1 MKEPIR
7 VLHILQRM
15 EAGGTQALLMNIFRN
30 MDRDKVQFDFLV
42 EYPDKQFYDDEI
54 LKLGGKIYYSNVRN
68 DFNIL
73 KFIKKLKKII
83 KENNYKIVHVHTY
96 SIGYFCLKAAKECQV
111 PIRIAHSHNNE
122 TVHDFKYLPKLLLQ
136 KIYTI
141 YANYLF
147 ACSKEAGRYLF
158 KNKEFEVLNNA
169 IDSKKFI
176 YNEDI
181 RKNMRK
187 TLGLEDSFVVGHVGR
202 FHPQKNHKFLI
213 NIFSKI
219 KEKKD
224 NSKLLLIGSGELE
237 DDIKKQ
243 VKELSLQDDVIFLGN
258 RKDIN
263 DLYQCMDVFLFPS
276 LFEGLGIVAI
286 EAQASGTPIVCSNML
301 PKETEVSDIYIKL
314 DLKKPAEEWAEKV
327 IDIANRNQVK
337 QNLQQ
342 NIIDAGFDLSSTVKM
357 LQNFYLEA
365 YQRSMEREN
374 EN

>member
-15 EAGGTQALLMNIFRN
+15 EAGGTQALLMNIYRN
-30 MDRDKVQFDFLV
+30 IDRNKVQFDFLV
-42 EYPDKQFYDDEI
+42 EYPNKQFYDEEI
-54 LKLGGKIYYSNVRN
+54 LKLGGRIYYSNVRN

-83 KENNYKIVHVHTY
+83 KEKDYKIVHVHTY
-96 SIGYFCLKAAKECQV
+96 SIGYFSLKAAKKCRV
-111 PIRIAHSHNNE
+111 PVRIAHSHNNE
-122 TVHDFKYLPKLLLQ
+122 TVHDFKYLPKLFLQ

-147 ACSKEAGRYLF
+147 ACSEEAGRYLF
-158 KNKEFEVLNNA
+158 ENKDFKVLNNA

-181 RKNMRK
+181 RKEMRK
-187 TLGLEDSFVVGHVGR
+187 KLGLEDSFVVGHVGR

-219 KEKKD
+219 KERK
-224 NSKLLLIGSGELE
+224 NNAKLLLIGRGELE
-237 DDIKKQ
+237 NAIKKQ
-243 VKELSLQDDVIFLGN
+243 VKELNLQDDVIFLGN

-314 DLKKPAEEWAEKV
+314 DLKRPIEEWAEKV
-327 IDIANRNQVK
+327 IDIANKNQVK
-337 QNLQQ
+337 RNLRQ
-342 NIIDAGFDLSSTVKM
+342 NIIESGFDLSSTVKM
-357 LQNFYLEA
+357 LQNFYLES
-365 YQRSMEREN
+365 YQRSMEKEN